1 MEILGIQIIS
11 FDLTLMKASA
21 YLLLVTR
28 RKKQNGKY
36 PVKVRIV
43 YNRAVKDYTIGL
55 DLTQEEYNGGTAE
68 RPKKEFREIGIKL
81 DEAKIKANNII
92 ESMSVFTY
100 AKFFDAFYGRVKDA
114 SDIFIIFDEYISIL
128 KKEERIKTAVS
139 YTTAKNSFKNFKSK
153 ISLYDI
159 TASFLKEYHAGQAK
173 RNIEG
178 KIVGLSDTTIGIY
191 VRSLRSIFN
200 YAVSLGIIKKDET
213 YPFGKRQYIIPAG
226 RNIKKALKIEEVKLI
241 HNYKTIAG
249 SAEDKA
255 RDFWIFSYLCSGINF
270 KDISLLKN
278 KNIDGEMLRFVRAKT
293 KNSTRGD
300 QFTISCHLATPAKA
314 IISKWRNTNF
324 SAEEYLFP
332 VLSKTDSPTDQA
344 KKIDQFIQTTNKY
357 MKRISTALRFERA
370 ATTYFSRHSAATILK
385 KSGASIFEIQ
395 EALGHHSSTT
405 TQKYLSSFDDESKI
419 ELSKSLSDFF

>member
-1 MEILGIQIIS
+1 
-11 FDLTLMKASA
+11 MKASA

-36 PVKVRIV
+36 PVKVRVV

-55 DLTQEEYNGGTAE
+55 DLTEEEYEKGTAE

-114 SDIFIIFDEYISIL
+114 SDIFILFDEYISIL

-139 YTTAKNSFKNFKSK
+139 YTTAKNSFKNFRSK
-153 ISLYDI
+153 ISFYDI
-159 TASFLKEYHAGQAK
+159 TVSFLKEYHAGQAK
-173 RNIEG
+173 KSIEG

-241 HNYKTIAG
+241 HNYKTVAG

-293 KNSTRGD
+293 KNSTRGN

-314 IISKWRNTNF
+314 IIAKWRNPNHNP
-324 SAEEYLFP
+324 EEYLF
-332 VLSKTDSPTDQA
+332 SIINNEDSPVVQA

-357 MKRISTALRFERA
+357 MKRISAALGFERA

-405 TQKYLSSFDDESKI
+405 TQKYLASFDDDSKK

>member
-11 FDLTLMKASA
+11 FDLTPMKASA

-28 RKKQNGKY
+28 RKKHNGKY
-36 PVKVRIV
+36 PVKVRVV

-55 DLTQEEYNGGTAE
+55 DLTQEQYDGGTAE
-68 RPKKEFREIGIKL
+68 RPKKEFREASIKL

-92 ESMSVFTY
+92 ESLSVFTY
-100 AKFFDAFYGRVKDA
+100 AKFSDAFYGRVKDA
-114 SDIFIIFDEYISIL
+114 SDIFILFDEYISIL

-159 TASFLKEYHAGQAK
+159 TVSFLKEYHAAQAK
-173 RNIEG
+173 RNIDG

-241 HNYKTIAG
+241 HDYKTISG

-278 KNIDGEMLRFVRAKT
+278 KNVDGEMLRFVRAKT
-293 KNSTRGD
+293 KNSTRGN

-314 IISKWRNTNF
+314 IIAKWRNPSLNP
-324 SAEEYLFP
+324 EEYLF
-332 VLSKTDSPTDQA
+332 SIINNEDSAVVQA

-357 MKRISTALRFERA
+357 MKRISTALGFERA

-405 TQKYLSSFDDESKI
+405 TQKYLASFDDDSKK
-419 ELSKSLSDFF
+419 ELSRSLSDFF

>member
-1 MEILGIQIIS
+1 
-11 FDLTLMKASA
+11 MKASA

-28 RKKQNGKY
+28 RKKHTGKY
-36 PVKVRIV
+36 PVKVRVV

-55 DLTQEEYNGGTAE
+55 DLTQEEYDGGTAE
-68 RPKKEFREIGIKL
+68 RPKKEFRDISIKL

-92 ESMSVFTY
+92 ESLSVFTY
-100 AKFFDAFYGRVKDA
+100 AKFSDAFYGRVKDA
-114 SDIFIIFDEYISIL
+114 SDIFILFDEYISIL

-139 YTTAKNSFKNFKSK
+139 YTTAKNSFKNFRSK
-153 ISLYDI
+153 ISFYDI
-159 TASFLKEYHAGQAK
+159 TVSFLKEYHAGQAK
-173 RNIEG
+173 KSIEG

-241 HNYKTIAG
+241 HNYKTVAG

-293 KNSTRGD
+293 KNSTRGN

-314 IISKWRNTNF
+314 IIAKWRNPNHNP
-324 SAEEYLFP
+324 EEYLF
-332 VLSKTDSPTDQA
+332 SIINNEDSPVVQA

-357 MKRISTALRFERA
+357 MKRISAALGFERA

-395 EALGHHSSTT
+395 EALGHHSSIT
-405 TQKYLSSFDDESKI
+405 TQKYLASFDDDSKK